1 MNLTNLI
8 TQLNDLDASLK
19 KHVSHS
25 ANVGLTIRNWL
36 VGAYLVEYEQ
46 NGDDRAEYGE
56 KLINEVAKS
65 IKVPGLSRI
74 TLQACRLFY
83 LDYPGICQTASDI
96 FDTKLIKSDLLHL
109 KTSSNHDFKI
119 SQTMSDKLAPHFEK
133 PDFAL
138 PDTHLLEKLS
148 FSHFLE
154 LLRISDPLQ
163 RVFYEIESIRGNWSV
178 RELKRQ
184 IGSLLYERTGLS
196 TDKDKLIRIAN
207 EDSEQ
212 LKPEDIIRDPYI
224 FEFLG
229 LKPKE
234 AFKESD
240 LEGQLLDDL
249 QSFLLELGHG
259 FCFEDRQ
266 KKIRIGNSDYFID
279 LVFYHRKLH
288 CNVLIELKI
297 GSFDHANAGQLNT
310 YLNYYK
316 KHEVQQGDNPPIGL
330 LLCTDKDSTLVEY
343 ALGGMDEN
351 MFVSSY
357 KVALPDEAELQ
368 AFLKKEARFLTTK

>member
-1 MNLTNLI
+1 MKLTSLI

-46 NGDDRAEYGE
+46 NGEDRAEYGG
-56 KLINEVAKS
+56 KLLSEIAKS
-65 IKVPGLSRI
+65 VKVPGLNRV
-74 TLQACRLFY
+74 TLQACRLLY
-83 LDYPGICQTASDI
+83 IDYPEICQTPSDIFHIELAEKKLEIENNTQKSIIQKSQTASDI
-96 FDTKLIKSDLLHL
+96 LETKI
-109 KTSSNHDFKI
+109 
-119 SQTMSDKLAPHFEK
+119 EK

-138 PDTHLLEKLS
+138 PDTHLLNKLS
-148 FSHFLE
+148 FSHFIE
-154 LLRISDPLQ
+154 LLRITNPLQ
-163 RVFYEIESIRGNWSV
+163 RTFYEIESIRGNWSV

-234 AFKESD
+234 ALKESD
-240 LEGQLLDDL
+240 LEAQLLNDL

-266 KKIRIGNSDYFID
+266 KKIRIGSSDYFID

-288 CNVLIELKI
+288 CNVLIELKV
-297 GSFDHANAGQLNT
+297 GSFDHTNAGQLNT

-357 KVALPDEAELQ
+357 KVALPDESELQ
-368 AFLKKEARFLTTK
+368 AFLKKEARFLSTK

>member
-36 VGAYLVEYEQ
+36 VGAYLIEYEQ
-46 NGDDRAEYGE
+46 NGEDRAEYGE
-56 KLINEVAKS
+56 KIVELVAKKIVIKGLSKDGLWRCKQFYNTYLQILGSVTRELGNSLINSDLEILGSLNREFKS
-65 IKVPGLSRI
+65 DSDLPSIPPEKLLNSLSF
-74 TLQACRLFY
+74 THF
-83 LDYPGICQTASDI
+83 SE
-96 FDTKLIKSDLLHL
+96 LIKIA
-109 KTSSNHDFKI
+109 N
-119 SQTMSDKLAPHFEK
+119 
-133 PDFAL
+133 
-138 PDTHLLEKLS
+138 
-148 FSHFLE
+148 
-154 LLRISDPLQ
+154 PLQ
-163 RVFYEIESIRGNWSV
+163 RTFYEIESIRGNWSV

-234 AFKESD
+234 ALKESD
-240 LEGQLLDDL
+240 LEEQLLNDL

-297 GSFDHANAGQLNT
+297 GSFDHSNAGQLNT
-310 YLNYYK
+310 YINYYK
-316 KHEVQQGDNPPIGL
+316 KHEVQPGDNPPIGL
-330 LLCTDKDSTLVEY
+330 LLCTNKDSTLVEY

-357 KVALPDEAELQ
+357 KVSLPDEAELQ
-368 AFLKKEARFLTTK
+368 DFLKKEARFLNSKK

>member
-1 MNLTNLI
+1 MKLTNLI
-8 TQLNDLDASLK
+8 IQLNDLDASLK

-46 NGDDRAEYGE
+46 NGEDRAEYGE
-56 KLINEVAKS
+56 KLIEQVAKKIN
-65 IKVPGLSRI
+65 IKGLTKDGLWRCKQFYDTYPQILATVSRE
-74 TLQACRLFY
+74 
-83 LDYPGICQTASDI
+83 LDNTFVQNNLEIIGTVSRE
-96 FDTKLIKSDLLHL
+96 F
-109 KTSSNHDFKI
+109 
-119 SQTMSDKLAPHFEK
+119 K
-133 PDFAL
+133 PDPSL
-138 PDTHLLEKLS
+138 PEIPSEKLLNNLS
-148 FSHFLE
+148 YSHFKE
-154 LLRISDPLQ
+154 LVKIENPLQ
-163 RVFYEIESIRGNWSV
+163 RTFYEIESIRGNWSV

-207 EDSEQ
+207 EDTEQ
-212 LKPEDIIRDPYI
+212 LRPEDIIKDPYV

-229 LKPKE
+229 LTPKDALRE
-234 AFKESD
+234 YD
-240 LEGQLLDDL
+240 LETQLLDDL

-288 CNVLIELKI
+288 CNILIELKI
-297 GSFDHANAGQLNT
+297 GSFEHANAGQLNT

-316 KHEVQQGDNPPIGL
+316 KHELNEGDNPPIGL
-330 LLCTDKDSTLVEY
+330 LLCTDKDSALVEY

-357 KVALPDEAELQ
+357 KIALPDVAEIQ
-368 AFLKKEARFLTTK
+368 AFLKKEARFLN

>member
-1 MNLTNLI
+1 MTQEFKKMNLTNLI
-8 TQLNDLDASLK
+8 TQLNDLDTSLK

-36 VGAYLVEYEQ
+36 IGAYIVEYEQ
-46 NGDDRAEYGE
+46 NGEDRAEYGE
-56 KLINEVAKS
+56 KLIEQVAKK
-65 IKVPGLSRI
+65 IKITGLNKGGLWRCKKFYDTYPQIVETTSQQLHESLGMNV
-74 TLQACRLFY
+74 LQIVETVSQQFK
-83 LDYPGICQTASDI
+83 SDDDLHLI
-96 FDTKLIKSDLLHL
+96 SAEKLI
-109 KTSSNHDFKI
+109 NG
-119 SQTMSDKLAPHFEK
+119 
-133 PDFAL
+133 
-138 PDTHLLEKLS
+138 LS
-148 FSHFLE
+148 FSHFSE
-154 LLRISDPLQ
+154 LIKIDTQLQ
-163 RVFYEIESIRGNWSV
+163 RTFYEIESIRGNWSV

-234 AFKESD
+234 ALKESD
-240 LEGQLLDDL
+240 LEAQLLNDL

-266 KKIRIGNSDYFID
+266 KKIRIGSSDYFID

-316 KHEVQQGDNPPIGL
+316 KNEVQQGDNPPIGL

-351 MFVSSY
+351 MFVSFY

>member
-1 MNLTNLI
+1 MKLPNLI
-8 TQLNDLDASLK
+8 SQLNDLDVAIK
-19 KHVSHS
+19 RHVSHS

-46 NGDDRAEYGE
+46 NGEDRAKYGANIIE
-56 KLINEVAKS
+56 QVAKS
-65 IKVPGLSRI
+65 TKVKGLNRVS
-74 TLQACRLFY
+74 LQACRLFY
-83 LDYPGICQTASDI
+83 IDYPGISQTASDV
-96 FDTKLIKSDLLHL
+96 FYDQLIHSDLKILQ
-109 KTSSNHDFKI
+109 SNDSTGTNI
-119 SQTMSDKLAPHFEK
+119 SQTLSDISNTRLEK

-138 PDTHLLEKLS
+138 LDTYLLEKLS
-148 FSHFLE
+148 FSHFVE
-154 LLRISDPLQ
+154 LLRITDPLQ
-163 RVFYEIESIRGNWSV
+163 RTFYEIESIRGSWSV

-207 EDSEQ
+207 EGSEK
-212 LKPEDIIRDPYI
+212 LRPEDIIRDPYV

-234 AFKESD
+234 ALKEAD
-240 LEGQLLDDL
+240 LEKQLLDDL

-266 KKIRIGNSDYFID
+266 KKIRIGSADYFID

-288 CNVLIELKI
+288 CNVLIELKV
-297 GSFDHANAGQLNT
+297 GSFNHTNAGQLNT

-316 KHEVQQGDNPPIGL
+316 KHEVQHGDNPPIGL
-330 LLCTDKDSTLVEY
+330 LLCTDKDTALVEY

-351 MFVSSY
+351 MFVSTY
-357 KVALPDEAELQ
+357 KIALPDEAELQ
-368 AFLKKEARFLTTK
+368 AFLEKESRFLITN